1 MSDTHQF
8 IVGQVSEARTLSADE
23 LLRGLLGSGH
33 AGGVVSTAA
42 ASAPDAMRRLEL
54 LDLPEITIGGRP

>member
-1 MSDTHQF
+1 M
-8 IVGQVSEARTLSADE
+8 SADE